1 MFEVS
6 IVVEVEAKGDSYG
19 ECFDYGGTQ
28 KFLCYS
34 QKGGEKLKLLT
45 ASNDYAWEGSSV
57 HAIIQ

>member
-6 IVVEVEAKGDSYG
+6 IGVEVEAKGDSYG

-34 QKGGEKLKLLT
+34 QKGEEKLKLLT
-45 ASNDYAWEGSSV
+45 ASNDYA
-57 HAIIQ
+57 